1 MGREGVCLFLSGSGK
16 NSSNAKEAEGTQMGC
31 AINFLLRFP
40 PWLGGVVQDQR
51 LPVALQ
57 WHNTGQVCGTASR
70 RDNGN

>member
-16 NSSNAKEAEGTQMGC
+16 NSSNAKEAGGTQMGC

-40 PWLGGVVQDQR
+40 PWLGGVMQNQK
-51 LPVALQ
+51 LPVGLQ
-57 WHNTGQVCGTASR
+57 WHNIGQVCGTASR

>member
-1 MGREGVCLFLSGSGK
+1 
-16 NSSNAKEAEGTQMGC
+16 MGC

-40 PWLGGVVQDQR
+40 PWLCGVVQDQR
-51 LPVALQ
+51 LPVGLQ